1 MPERAMRLGAGL
13 FALSL
18 LAACASQPPT
28 QPGETRAEERA
39 RVADLNTQLGLEY
52 MRDGNNETA
61 LKRLEKAIETDS
73 GHAPAYTALG
83 LLYSRLGEVDKADA
97 NFRTALR
104 LAPNNGNTLNNYG
117 LFLCQQKRY
126 EDGEAQLLKAVKNP
140 LYASPAI
147 AYTNAGFCAQEA
159 GKPEAAE
166 DYFRQA
172 LEKNPGIAP
181 ALLAMAELSFKRGDA
196 AGAAQYLNRH
206 LKNARPTPRALAL
219 GVQIEKQ
226 AGDRDRQASY
236 ELILRNQFPDSPE
249 TGRLQRGEL

>member
-1 MPERAMRLGAGL
+1 MRERALRWGAAL
-13 FALSL
+13 CVLSL
-18 LAACASQPPT
+18 LGACASDSPT
-28 QPGETRAEERA
+28 QPGETRAEERT

-61 LKRLEKAIETDS
+61 LKRLQKAVETDA

-104 LAPNNGNTLNNYG
+104 LAPTNGNTLNNYG
-117 LFLCQQKRY
+117 LFLCQQKRF

-147 AYTNAGFCAQEA
+147 ALTNAGFCAQDA
-159 GKPEAAE
+159 GKPQAAE

-172 LEKNPGIAP
+172 LERNPEIAP
-181 ALLAMAELSFKRGDA
+181 ALLAMAELCLGRGDA
-196 AGAAQYLNRH
+196 SAASQYLNRH
-206 LKNARPTPRALAL
+206 LKSARASPRALAL
-219 GVQIEKQ
+219 GVQIEKRT
-226 AGDRDRQASY
+226 GDRDRQASY
-236 ELILRNQFPDSPE
+236 ELMLRSQFPDSPE
-249 TGRLQRGEL
+249 NGRLQRGEL